1 MDDSELVSGLYPK
14 MPNDSARHFV
24 IGKLGINVE
33 QFRGWMKDYLNA
45 NPGAEWINIDMELS
59 KAEQAANSKKGY
71 AAIDTWKPDTA
82 PAPKP
87 VAAPEPM
94 AAPEDIP
101 F

>member
-14 MPNDSARHFV
+14 KPHGNAPDFV
-24 IGKLGINVE
+24 IGKLSINVE
-33 QFRGWMKDYLNA
+33 QFRDWMKSHLSA
-45 NPGAEWINIDMELS
+45 NQGAEWINIDMKLS
-59 KAEQAANSKKGY
+59 KADKGY
-71 AAIDTWKPDTA
+71 AVVDTWKPDTA

-87 VAAPEPM
+87 VPM

>member
-14 MPNDSARHFV
+14 KPHGNAPDFV
-24 IGKLGINVE
+24 IGKLSINVE
-33 QFRGWMKDYLNA
+33 QFRDWMKSHLSA
-45 NPGAEWINIDMELS
+45 NQDAEWINLDMKLS
-59 KAEQAANSKKGY
+59 KADKGY
-71 AAIDTWKPDTA
+71 AVVDTWKPDAA